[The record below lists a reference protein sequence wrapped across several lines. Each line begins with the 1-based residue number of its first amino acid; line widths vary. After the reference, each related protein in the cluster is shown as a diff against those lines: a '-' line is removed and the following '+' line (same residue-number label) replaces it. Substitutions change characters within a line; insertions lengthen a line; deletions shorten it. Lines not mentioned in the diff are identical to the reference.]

1 VSKEGGGMLF
11 RNRPIILVAVAC
23 WVQVAVVSLGLS
35 AEPGGE
41 RVSMPKRGICAHRG
55 ASDTHPENTLAAF
68 HEAIRLGAAMI
79 EFDVALSRDGQLVLM
94 HDSTVD
100 RTTNGKGSV
109 SQLTLE
115 ELKKLDA
122 GTFKAKHFGGVN
134 VPTLDEALAMMPENI
149 WLNVHLK
156 EASGQAEKLAEQV
169 TGRIVAHR
177 RLHQSFLACGTR
189 AAAAARRADARIKI
203 CNMQRQANS
212 RKYVDETISAK
223 TAFIQLLGGETVD
236 PAHTR
241 LLKQHRVRIN
251 YCCANEAE
259 KVARLF
265 EAGVEFPLVDR
276 VRAMIAV
283 AEQQGI
289 ARLLPVY
296 RSRLKR
302 EGLKTPLSTL
312 LEQKVLVKGA
322 ANQGLALGKT
332 HNFASNA
339 ATICRFDKNWKLIEQ
354 KTIRI
359 EGVNHFGAIDYH
371 DGFLWAGLLHGPEG
385 GQYDKTLDRGKVVKI
400 RANDLSVVR
409 TWDITKDLT
418 WIDPVCFDG
427 THLWIGDLRDQGI
440 HRYRF
445 EGDRIVRD
453 GTFRYPG
460 GMHFSQGVRIAG
472 GKLYSI
478 HTFGSMDGLFEFNLP
493 STLDKTIQQPTRVW
507 EIAETRM
514 HLEGFDFVPGHP
526 DQIWHSQ
533 GGQVDRYRLAGV
545 KALAAAKLRRTLFPV
560 VSRQPAVTRVRVTDL
575 GAVADGKTDCLAA
588 IRKAIAK
595 VAAAGGGTVVFPRAK
610 QPYLVSGTILIEASN
625 ITLSGPDAT
634 IKLADGAANGTKEGR
649 STESQVHVLRVAG
662 KPDKPVERIEIRGL
676 TVDANI
682 YRQNDYYNPRA
693 IVIEHGHRVKV
704 RDVTILRPFVGLDIG
719 AGSSDCEVR
728 GCVIEDWLE
737 DGFDASGDA
746 DKGSGAITTNIRFID
761 CHARG
766 APKSTGNAWEIEDGV
781 RHVRVIDCS
790 VTDVPRGNAFGI
802 RNHWKAGPVDISRDI
817 QLRGVRIERVGGKYG
832 IYSHSAPRDKFPRN
846 RVADIGLYDVHCLA
860 PVMLAGQLESV
871 RIVGGRYGVIHL
883 GWDYG
888 SKSSREPGGPL
899 PLLET
904 RISIR
909 NVRVRG
915 LNINATAGRFTLSNV
930 LVDASGE
937 SALPYAVRIVGGGD
951 RVRLSNCTITGAGK
965 VGVALL
971 DEAAPRIV
979 DSIIWG
985 NPLAVGLGS
994 GQPTFSHC
1002 CLQGGVPRG
1011 AGDRGDNLASDPRFQ
1026 VVAERRFL
1034 LRHTVAGDV
1043 TASPCID
1050 AGSRLA
1056 AAGGLDERT
1065 TRSDRVR
1072 DTLQVDLG
1080 FHYPLKSAD

>member
-1 VSKEGGGMLF
+1 MRKMSCLVVMLLCWTGTITVAAD
-11 RNRPIILVAVAC
+11 RPESGLVV
-23 WVQVAVVSLGLS
+23 
-35 AEPGGE
+35 
-41 RVSMPKRGICAHRG
+41 MPARGICAHRG
-55 ASDTHPENTLAAF
+55 ASDTHPENTIKAF
-68 HEAIRLGAAMI
+68 REAIRLGAQMI

-100 RTTNGKGSV
+100 RTTNGKGPV

-122 GTFKAKHFGGVN
+122 GTFKAKHFGGEQ

-156 EASGQAEKLAEQV
+156 ENPATREKLAADV
-169 TGRIVAHR
+169 TARIVAHR
-177 RLHQSFLACGTR
+177 RLHQAFLACGAGAAKAAR
-189 AAAAARRADARIKI
+189 AANSRIQI
-203 CNMQRQANS
+203 CNMERQANS
-212 RKYVDETISAK
+212 RKYVDETIAAGSS
-223 TAFIQLLGGETVD
+223 FIQLLGGETVD
-236 PAHTR
+236 AAHTK
-241 LLKQHRVRIN
+241 LLKQQKVRIN
-251 YCCANEAE
+251 YCCANEAG
-259 KVARLF
+259 KVTSLF
-265 EAGVEFPLVDR
+265 AAGVEFPLVDR
-276 VRAMIAV
+276 VAAMIRV
-283 AEQQGI
+283 ADGLGI
-289 ARLLPVY
+289 ARLRPVY
-296 RSRLKR
+296 RSRLTRK
-302 EGLKTPLSTL
+302 GLKTPLATQ
-312 LEQKVLVKGA
+312 LEQRTLAGGA
-322 ANQGLALGKT
+322 ATQGLALGKT

-339 ATICRFDKNWKLIEQ
+339 RTICRFDKNWKLIEQ

-371 DGFLWAGLLHGPEG
+371 DGFLWAGMLHGPEG
-385 GQYDKTLDRGKVVKI
+385 GKYDKTLDRGKVAKI
-400 RANDLSVVR
+400 RASDLSVVQ

-427 THLWIGDLRDQGI
+427 THLWIGDLRDLGI

-445 EGDRIVRD
+445 DGDRIVRD
-453 GTFRYPG
+453 GVFRYPG
-460 GMHFSQGVRIAG
+460 AMHFSQGVRIVG
-472 GKLYSI
+472 SKLYSI
-478 HTFGSMDGLFEFNLP
+478 HTFGSMDGLFEFDLP
-493 STLDKTIQQPTRVW
+493 KTLDASIQQPTRVW

-545 KALAAAKLRRTLFPV
+545 KAVAGGNPRGPLFPV
-560 VSRQPAVTRVRVTDL
+560 VSRQASAARIRVTDL

-588 IRKAIAK
+588 IRKAISQ
-595 VAAAGGGTVVFPRAK
+595 VAAAGGGTVVFPPAK
-610 QPYLVSGTILIEASN
+610 QPYLVSGTVVIRSSN
-625 ITLSGPDAT
+625 VKLSGKGAT
-634 IKLADGAANGTKEGR
+634 IKLADGAANGTKAKR
-649 STESQVHVLRVAG
+649 TTDSQVHVLWVAG
-662 KPDKPVERIEIRGL
+662 EPDKPVQRIEIRGL
-676 TVDANI
+676 TIDANI
-682 YRQNDYYNPRA
+682 YRQEDYYNPRA
-693 IVIEHGHRVKV
+693 IVVEHGHLVKIHN
-704 RDVTILRPFVGLDIG
+704 VTILRPFVGLDIG

-883 GWDYG
+883 GWEYG

-915 LNINATAGRFTLSNV
+915 LNINAAAGRFTLSNV
-930 LVDASGE
+930 LIDASGE
-937 SALPYAVRIVGGGD
+937 PTLSQALRIVGGKN

-965 VGVALL
+965 VGVALQ

-994 GQPTFSHC
+994 GQPTFAHC

-1011 AGDRGDNLASDPRFQ
+1011 ADDGGHNLASNPGFQ

-1034 LRHTVAGDV
+1034 LRHTAAGDV
-1043 TASPCID
+1043 GASPCID

-1065 TRSDRVR
+1065 TRADRIR
-1072 DTLQVDLG
+1072 DTLRVDLG